1 MSLIKKI
8 FCLNI
13 FLLIF
18 FPLTAQPPLKQL
30 PAYRC
35 VHYDRNVLHFP
46 NGHERLDTL
55 YAKIDSLL
63 VFGRGEINVWHVGGS
78 HVQADIFS
86 HRMRLNLS
94 NMIPDLASG
103 RGILFPYPIART
115 NYGYNYKVSY
125 TGNWTTGKNTKKEQP
140 YRLGITGMAARTSDE
155 NASITLRLNTDGN
168 ELWKFNELR
177 ILGYGSNDSIFPYI
191 VNGTDTLYAQRD
203 SIEPGYIIHLKNAI
217 DSTTLYMNL
226 GDDEWFT
233 LTGIE
238 PDNRQGGI
246 RYFSSGVNGA
256 AVPAWLRCVDLQRDL
271 QLVKPDLVIFAI
283 GINDAAVPYGRF
295 DAEHFKWG
303 YRQLIDQVLR
313 VSPNCAFI
321 FITNNDS
328 YRYVSRRRM
337 APNANGRIVQEAFYD
352 LAKEY
357 KGAVWDLFD
366 IMGGYGSVDSWELEG
381 LVRRDRLHFTVDGY
395 NLLGDLLYNALL
407 TDYLF
412 ER

>member
-1 MSLIKKI
+1 
-8 FCLNI
+8 
-13 FLLIF
+13 
-18 FPLTAQPPLKQL
+18 
-30 PAYRC
+30 
-35 VHYDRNVLHFP
+35 
-46 NGHERLDTL
+46 
-55 YAKIDSLL
+55 
-63 VFGRGEINVWHVGGS
+63 
-78 HVQADIFS
+78 
-86 HRMRLNLS
+86 
-94 NMIPDLASG
+94 MIPDLASG

-115 NYGYNYKVSY
+115 NYGYSYKVSY
-125 TGNWTTGKNTKKEQP
+125 TGGWTTGKNTKKEQP
-140 YRLGITGMAARTSDE
+140 YRLGITGMAAHTSDN

-177 ILGYGSNDSIFPYI
+177 ILGYGSNDSISPYI
-191 VNGTDTLYAQRD
+191 INGTDTLYAQRD
-203 SIEPGYIIHLKNAI
+203 SIKPGYIIHLRNAI

-226 GDDEWFT
+226 DDDEWFT

-256 AVPAWLRCVDLQRDL
+256 AVPAWLRCTDLQRDL

-313 VSPNCAFI
+313 VSPDCAFI

-337 APNANGRIVQEAFYD
+337 APNANGRVVQKAFYD

-412 ER
+412 EQ